1 MLLNFLSK
9 LLKPN
14 TIDEDKLFDYLKYDY
29 DIKPAKEALRI
40 TLIYGIVGVLWIIG
54 SDEVLSEVV
63 KDVNT
68 FKTLA
73 MFKGWL
79 YVLITMIIVYSLVFS
94 KLTLFKR
101 ALEKIH
107 DNYESMSSAN
117 EELVAL
123 QEDLKEQF
131 IESEKHR
138 NALITSEQRYELAVE
153 GADCGIWDWDVEMDQ
168 WYFSPKCKKY
178 LGFEDHE
185 LKNDIKDWIK
195 LLHSDSREK
204 ALNRINDYVISGD
217 TAYESTFRMRC
228 KDDSYKWMLSK
239 GKSIRNSN
247 GKVIR
252 VAGSFADITD
262 FVEMN
267 EKLNLMAYYDMLT
280 ELPNRFLLEAN
291 LENLIKEASENKKR
305 FALVYMDVDNFKNIN
320 DTMGHLCGDKLL
332 KDVSTILKERIKQPN
347 IIARLGGDEFAIVF
361 VDIEDKKQVASMVK
375 DLIQYLRKPWVIEGQ
390 EFFIS
395 FSAGIALYPGHGETL
410 SILMKNADMAMYY
423 VKKNM
428 KDDYCFYNSEMEEL
442 NLNQVK
448 LVNDLRRAIDNEQFI
463 LYYQPIINLYDSQ
476 VNGVEALIRWYHPEK
491 GIIPPI
497 DFIPLAEEAGL
508 IYDIEKWVLKTALIQ
523 KKQWEEK
530 GYHNI
535 KMSIN
540 ISGKAVVNGGFIDY
554 IKNLTQE
561 ITLNY
566 GEVQFEVT
574 ETAFMEDLDLAI
586 NNLKQIKKSGIKIA
600 LDDFGTGYS
609 SLTYLKKL
617 PIDVVKLDRGFIKTT
632 TNIEEEPIIHYVI
645 KLINRLELKLVA
657 EGVETIKQLN
667 FLKKNNCDYA
677 QGYLFSRPVESKEVE
692 IYFTTVKQELF

>member
-14 TIDEDKLFDYLKYDY
+14 TIDEDKLLDYLKYDY
-29 DIKPAKEALRI
+29 DIKPAKEALKI
-40 TLIYGIVGVLWIIG
+40 TLIYGIVGVLWVIA
-54 SDEVLSEVV
+54 SDEILSLVA

-79 YVLITMIIVYSLVFS
+79 YVSITMIIVYSLIFT

-107 DNYESMSSAN
+107 DNYEIMSSAN

-138 NALITSEQRYELAVE
+138 NALETSEQRYELAVE
-153 GADCGIWDWDVEMDQ
+153 GADCGIWDWDVENDQ
-168 WYFSPKCKKY
+168 WYFSAKCRKY

-185 LKNDIKDWIK
+185 LKNDIRDWIR
-195 LLHSDSREK
+195 LLHPDTK
-204 ALNRINDYVISGD
+204 AQALSRINDYVMSGD
-217 TAYESTFRMRC
+217 TAYESTFKMRC
-228 KDDSYKWMLSK
+228 KDGSYKWMLSK
-239 GKSIRNSN
+239 GKSIRNSE

-252 VAGSFADITD
+252 VAGSFADITTY
-262 FVEMN
+262 VEMN
-267 EKLNLMAYYDMLT
+267 EKLNSMAYYDMLT
-280 ELPNRFLLEAN
+280 ELPNRFLLEDS
-291 LENLIKEASENKKR
+291 LEKLIKEANEDKRR
-305 FALVYMDVDNFKNIN
+305 FALVYMDIDNFKNIN

-332 KDVSTILKERIKQPN
+332 KDVATILKEKIKQPN

-361 VDIEDKKQVASMVK
+361 VDIEDKKQVVSKVK
-375 DLIQYLRKPWVIEGQ
+375 ELIQCLRKPWVIEGQ

-410 SILMKNADMAMYY
+410 SVLMKNADMAMYY

-491 GIIPPI
+491 GMIPPI

-530 GYHNI
+530 GYDNI
-535 KMSIN
+535 KMSVN
-540 ISGKAVVNGGFIDY
+540 ISGKAVVNEGFIGY
-554 IKNLTQE
+554 IKNLTEE
-561 ITLNY
+561 ITCNY
-566 GEVQFEVT
+566 DDVQFEVT

-586 NNLKQIKKSGIKIA
+586 NNLKQIKKTGIKIA

-667 FLKKNNCDYA
+667 FLKKNHCDYA

-692 IYFTTVKQELF
+692 SYFTMKQDSF